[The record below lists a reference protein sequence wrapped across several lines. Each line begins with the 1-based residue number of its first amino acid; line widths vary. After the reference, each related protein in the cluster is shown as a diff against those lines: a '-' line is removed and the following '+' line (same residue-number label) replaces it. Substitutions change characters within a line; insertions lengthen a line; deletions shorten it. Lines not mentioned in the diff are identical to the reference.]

1 VCEEP
6 LVVERVFGLEGE
18 REEVLEV
25 VDDLDL
31 DDFFLRGGAVVGCV
45 CTSGCDLD
53 ADVRLLESEPDR
65 EALPVPVE
73 LFRAYEPPSK
83 SAASASASFGPRG
96 CGARTNGP
104 YSSSRG

>member
-1 VCEEP
+1 MPSKSSSAIVVLRLELELVGKGAEVETGEAREGDWVVLVCEEP

-45 CTSGCDLD
+45 
-53 ADVRLLESEPDR
+53 
-65 EALPVPVE
+65 
-73 LFRAYEPPSK
+73 
-83 SAASASASFGPRG
+83 
-96 CGARTNGP
+96 
-104 YSSSRG
+104 